1 MSFDIALTGLNAATQ
16 ELEIIS
22 NNIANGGTAGF
33 KRSRAE
39 FADVY
44 AASDLG
50 VVRNATGE
58 GVQVTNTRQ
67 QFSQGNI
74 TFTENNL
81 DLSIS
86 GQGFFRLDD
95 NGSATYTRAGQF
107 GLDRDGNI
115 ASNSGAKLVGYL
127 SDGNGGITPVLGPIK
142 IDRSDL
148 PPKPTENI
156 ELTLNLDAT
165 IAPPAVAFD
174 VNNPLSYNF
183 STAATVIDS
192 LGTSHITNT
201 YFRNTG
207 PNNWESFMYVEGNQV
222 ATNTFAFNA
231 GGTLDSINGT
241 PPTTVTIAGFQPDPN
256 VNPVDLN
263 IDYTN
268 ITQFTNPFGV
278 NNLSI
283 DGHASGR
290 LTDLDID
297 NSGVI
302 FGRYN
307 NGESL
312 AMGQIAMANFANV
325 NGLRQRG
332 DTSWSETFASGAP
345 AVGTPGSASLG
356 LINSGA
362 LEESNV
368 DVTKELVDMIG
379 AQRNFQ
385 ANAQVISVADT
396 LTQTV
401 INIRR

>member
-1 MSFDIALTGLNAATQ
+1 MSFEIALTGLNAATQ

-86 GQGFFRLDD
+86 GQGFFMLSD
-95 NGSATYTRAGQF
+95 NGTSTYTRAGQF

-127 SDGNGGITPVLGPIK
+127 TDGNGKITPELGPIK

-165 IAPPAVAFD
+165 VEPPAVDFD

-207 PNNWESFMYVEGNQV
+207 PNSWESFMYVEGTEV
-222 ATNTFAFNA
+222 ATNTFEFNA
-231 GGTLDSINGT
+231 GGTLDAINGT
-241 PPTTVTIAGFQPDPN
+241 PPTTVTIEGFRPDPN
-256 VNPVDLN
+256 VNPVDLK

-278 NNLSI
+278 NNLSV

-312 AMGQIAMANFANV
+312 AMGQISMANFANV

-385 ANAQVISVADT
+385 ANAQVISVTDT